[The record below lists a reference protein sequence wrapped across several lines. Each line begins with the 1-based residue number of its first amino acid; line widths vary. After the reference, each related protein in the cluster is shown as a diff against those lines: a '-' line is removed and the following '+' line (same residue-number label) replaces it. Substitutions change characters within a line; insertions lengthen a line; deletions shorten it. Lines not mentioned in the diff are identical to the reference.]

1 MYSLISVIVTGPDI
15 ASAHDPIHLHP
26 KDSNGH
32 RLTAVRLGSTTIQTQ
47 PDEVSPLDL
56 AALFDRW
63 AKEIRSQVGASQ
75 DGVVVADFTPSGGA
89 A

>member
-1 MYSLISVIVTGPDI
+1 MHSITTVIVGPQDLNDE
-15 ASAHDPIHLHP
+15 AVYLHDE
-26 KDSNGH
+26 DGDGH
-32 RLTAVRLGSTTIQTQ
+32 RLTAVRLGNTTIQTQ

-63 AKEIRSQVGASQ
+63 AQEIRERL
-75 DGVVVADFTPSGGA
+75 GVLHPLVETPDFTPSGGA

>member
-1 MYSLISVIVTGPDI
+1 MYSLISVIVAGPDI

-26 KDSNGH
+26 EDANGN
-32 RLTAVRLGSTTIQTQ
+32 RLAAVRFGTTTIQTQ

-63 AKEIRSQVGASQ
+63 AQEIREQVG
-75 DGVVVADFTPSGGA
+75 VLHPLVEADFTPSGGA

>member
-1 MYSLISVIVTGPDI
+1 MHTIVSVIVTGPDI

-26 KDSNGH
+26 EDSNGH

-63 AKEIRSQVGASQ
+63 AKEIRSQAIPESSLVE
-75 DGVVVADFTPSGGA
+75 ADFTPSGGA